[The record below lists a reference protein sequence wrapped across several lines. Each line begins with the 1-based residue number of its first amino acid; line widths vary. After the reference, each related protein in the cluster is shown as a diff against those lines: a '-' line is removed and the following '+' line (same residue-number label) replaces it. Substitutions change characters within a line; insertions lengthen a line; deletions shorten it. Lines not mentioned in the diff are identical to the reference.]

1 VIDQPTPTP
10 VSATSARDTIAGLLA
25 ALAVFSG
32 LIGIVWH
39 PLRLVSAAIIL
50 SMIAAGMTPKSAFVR
65 VAVFVSIGSFFFGLL
80 VAVVTGRPL
89 W

>member
-1 VIDQPTPTP
+1 VIDQTTP
-10 VSATSARDTIAGLLA
+10 VTTETLPRDTIAGFLA
-25 ALAVFSG
+25 AVAIFAG

-50 SMIAAGMTPKSAFVR
+50 VMIAAGMAPKSLFVRIAAFVTI
-65 VAVFVSIGSFFFGLL
+65 ASFFFGLV
-80 VAVVTGRPL
+80 VAVVTSRPL

>member
-1 VIDQPTPTP
+1 MEQATP
-10 VSATSARDTIAGLLA
+10 VVQTGARDTIAGLLA
-25 ALAVFSG
+25 AVAIFAG

-50 SMIAAGMTPKSAFVR
+50 SMIAAGMAPKSSLTRA
-65 VAVFVSIGSFFFGLL
+65 AVFVAIVSFFFGML
-80 VAVVTGRPL
+80 VAVTTGRPL

>member
-1 VIDQPTPTP
+1 MEEATP
-10 VSATSARDTIAGLLA
+10 VTETSTRDTIAGILA
-25 ALAVFSG
+25 ALAIAAG

-50 SMIAAGMTPKSAFVR
+50 SMIAAGMTPKSTFVR
-65 VAVFVSIGSFFFGLL
+65 VAVFISIGCFFFGMMTSVL
-80 VAVVTGRPL
+80 TGRPL

>member
-1 VIDQPTPTP
+1 MIDQTTP
-10 VSATSARDTIAGLLA
+10 VTATSTSTRETVAGFLA
-25 ALAVFSG
+25 ALAIAAG

-50 SMIAAGMTPKSAFVR
+50 AMIAAGMAPKSAFVR
-65 VAVFVSIGSFFFGLL
+65 VAAFIAIASFFFGML
-80 VAVVTGRPL
+80 VGVVTSRPL

>member
-1 VIDQPTPTP
+1 MEQATP
-10 VSATSARDTIAGLLA
+10 VSQTSTRETIAGFLA
-25 ALAVFSG
+25 ALAIAAG

-50 SMIAAGMTPKSAFVR
+50 SMVAAGMAPKSTFVR
-65 VAVFVSIGSFFFGLL
+65 AAAFISILSFFLGMM
-80 VAVVTGRPL
+80 VCVVTSRPL

>member
-1 VIDQPTPTP
+1 MEEATP
-10 VSATSARDTIAGLLA
+10 VTQTSTRDTIAGFLA
-25 ALAVFSG
+25 ALAIAAG

-50 SMIAAGMTPKSAFVR
+50 SMVAAGMSPKSTFVR
-65 VAVFVSIGSFFFGLL
+65 VAVFISILAFFLGMM
-80 VAVVTGRPL
+80 VGVVTSRPL

>member
-1 VIDQPTPTP
+1 VIDQTTP
-10 VSATSARDTIAGLLA
+10 VTATSTRETVAGFLA
-25 ALAVFSG
+25 ALAIAAG

-50 SMIAAGMTPKSAFVR
+50 AMIAAGMAPKSTFVR
-65 VAVFVSIGSFFFGLL
+65 VAVFIAIASFFFGML
-80 VAVVTGRPL
+80 VGVVTSRPL

>member
-1 VIDQPTPTP
+1 MTDQTAPAPTG
-10 VSATSARDTIAGLLA
+10 TSSRETVAGFLA
-25 ALAVFSG
+25 AVSIAAG

-39 PLRLVSAAIIL
+39 PLRLVAAGIIL
-50 SMIAAGMTPKSAFVR
+50 VMIAAGMAPKSGFVR
-65 VAVFVSIGSFFFGLL
+65 GAAFIVIASFFFGML

>member
-1 VIDQPTPTP
+1 MEQATP
-10 VSATSARDTIAGLLA
+10 VTQTSSTRDTVAGFMA
-25 ALAVFSG
+25 ALAIAAG

-50 SMIAAGMTPKSAFVR
+50 SMIAAGMAPKSAFVR
-65 VAVFVSIGSFFFGLL
+65 VAVFISIGCFFFGLMTC
-80 VAVVTGRPL
+80 VVTGRPL